1 MSEHLDQKIRS
12 TVVELIE
19 SSPPPHPASEALRP
33 LSRRM
38 RPRTLS
44 SGLVRMGAVALAVL
58 LVGLAGAW
66 IGRNLAPSVDVPV
79 AEATLSPEP
88 DFDPSTIGDE
98 IPIGP
103 PGGELRPEVSEQTLD
118 GEVLAVGGIDG
129 TDLEVFR
136 WDTTAGETCLQVAGP
151 RFRDTSCSSE
161 RHQVDDSF
169 DLFDG
174 PAPFVTTRTD
184 EESGATEVIAVWHVP
199 EGTSVLF
206 MVVDEVG
213 YWQRPMGDV
222 AAFVFDSDSPRVGM
236 DAFDID
242 QHSLAA
248 ASLSPRQ
255 TVDSLGPGETDIEG
269 SPEDLVEIG
278 DPHPV
283 TQMINAGADTRE
295 ALAEALQERGLNF
308 SCSAGGVLPPSN
320 YEICVIGVDGV
331 LVVVPF
337 GSEPGLTAR
346 IGDPG
351 LQLDVVIPLDS
362 TEPIGIRNIS
372 GGVTVRIEYF
382 GEEVGS
388 MSAPGLLDR

>member
-1 MSEHLDQKIRS
+1 M
-12 TVVELIE
+12 VELIE
-19 SSPPPHPASEALRP
+19 SSPPPYHAQEALRP
-33 LSRRM
+33 LSRPM

-44 SGLVRMGAVALAVL
+44 SGLVRMGAVALVVL

-66 IGRNLAPSVDVPV
+66 IGRNLAPSADVPV

-98 IPIGP
+98 IPLGP
-103 PGGELRPEVSEQTLD
+103 PGGALRPELSASTLD

-129 TDLEVFR
+129 TNLEVFR
-136 WDTTAGETCLQVAGP
+136 WDTTAGETCLQVVGP

-161 RHQVDDSF
+161 AHQVDDSF

-184 EESGATEVIAVWHVP
+184 EESGATEVIAVWRVP
-199 EGTSVLF
+199 EGTSVIFLG
-206 MVVDEVG
+206 VDEVG
-213 YWQRPMGDV
+213 YWQRPRGDV
-222 AAFVFDSDSPRVGM
+222 GAFVFDSDSPRVGM

-242 QHSLAA
+242 QKSLAA
-248 ASLSPRQ
+248 ASFSPRQ
-255 TVDSLGPGETDIEG
+255 TVDPVGPGETDVEG

-278 DPHPV
+278 GSHPV
-283 TQMINAGADTRE
+283 TEMIEAGADTRE
-295 ALAEALQERGLNF
+295 SLAEVLQERGMEF
-308 SCSAGGVLPPSN
+308 TCSAGGIPPAN
-320 YEICVIGVDGV
+320 HEICVVGVEGV

-346 IGDPG
+346 IGDQG
-351 LQLDVVIPLDS
+351 LQQDVVIPLDS
-362 TEPIGIRNIS
+362 TRPIGIRNIS
-372 GGVTVRIEYF
+372 GGVAVQIEYF

-388 MSAPGLLDR
+388 MSSPGLLDR